1 MVLRPPRPIA
11 RMAPGE
17 SVHHLA
23 VVYMLLLSVLGCFVL
38 HRMLTFIINILEA
51 NIKVDYIGTV
61 TNTGQY

>member
-1 MVLRPPRPIA
+1 M
-11 RMAPGE
+11 
-17 SVHHLA
+17 HHLA

-51 NIKVDYIGTV
+51 DIKVDYIGTV